1 MTKDELRKISRD
13 KRSALSREEV
23 EIGSQKIAA
32 LFFKEINISPNN
44 MLHIFLPI
52 RKLNEI
58 NTFHI
63 INPLKKAHNSS
74 ICFPRI
80 KAGTNEMEHILLD
93 KTTCLE
99 ENSFGIPEPMDGQR
113 IASKDIDIVLIP
125 LLAFDT
131 LGYRLG
137 YGKGF
142 YDKFIAECSPKT
154 QFIGLSLFAPE
165 AIPLPKDSWDMPIH
179 ACITPTK
186 VYRFNSFSQ

>member
-1 MTKDELRKISRD
+1 MTKDEFREIYREKRK
-13 KRSALSREEV
+13 ALSREEV
-23 EIGSQKIAA
+23 EIGSQKIAE
-32 LFFKEINISPNN
+32 LFFREISIGQNN

-63 INPLKKAHNSS
+63 INPLKKANNSS

-113 IASKDIDIVLIP
+113 ILIKDIDIVLIP

-142 YDKFIAECSPKT
+142 YDKFLAECSPKA
-154 QFIGLSLFAPE
+154 QFIGLSLFGPE
-165 AIPLPKDSWDMPIH
+165 TNPLPKDDWDIPLD
-179 ACITPTK
+179 ACITPTE
-186 VYRFNSFSQ
+186 VYRFNSFSK